1 MDTPLNIVVVE
12 DHDALREVTI
22 EALRMAGHHVI
33 GLNCAEDLTEQ
44 MDALLIDLMVID
56 LNLPGEDGI
65 SLTRRI
71 RHSQPNI
78 GIIIVTARSLI
89 SEKKAGYESGA
100 DIYLTKPTSVDELSA
115 AINALTRRIKPV
127 SRVVHILKLNLHNHI
142 LLGHQCEIGLSMQ
155 ESTLLAAFIRAPQFK
170 LESCHLIEFLGKNG
184 AEYSKASLEVLIARL
199 RKKLVQVGECGQPI
213 KSIRQFGYKLCV
225 QVEIL

>member
-199 RKKLVQVGECGQPI
+199 RKKLVQVGECEQPI